1 MMKGGKP
8 SDCNSTDAPSAV
20 TISAPA
26 GMCIP
31 GRTNTSEPSG
41 SRTHASPVTLR
52 TKNGVDAIWSIAGK
66 KLSVGRAK
74 RRVVTKRNSRKCLVV
89 YVPTSQDDIGVD
101 ANIGP
106 NQPLDGGLN
115 AHVG

>member
-1 MMKGGKP
+1 
-8 SDCNSTDAPSAV
+8 
-20 TISAPA
+20 
-26 GMCIP
+26 MCIP

-74 RRVVTKRNSRKCLVV
+74 RRAVAKRNSRKYLVV
-89 YVPTSQDDIGVD
+89 CVPASQDEIGVD

-106 NQPLDGGLN
+106 NRPLDGELNTHAGTWNGAGLLH
-115 AHVG
+115 AVYLQGQHQPIFHT